1 MCGGELSSYIL
12 SFSFYVARFVR
23 DGGCCHIII
32 QQMTFLWCNL
42 RNNTQQVRAQL
53 VPHLDSEL
61 RIYMPVVTSS
71 QRISRYVPLYHKL
84 LFEHDT
90 VTVAV
95 LCDTKAKVQNVLS
108 IDQVSV
114 MILIL

>member
-1 MCGGELSSYIL
+1 M
-12 SFSFYVARFVR
+12 
-23 DGGCCHIII
+23 
-32 QQMTFLWCNL
+32 
-42 RNNTQQVRAQL
+42 
-53 VPHLDSEL
+53 
-61 RIYMPVVTSS
+61 YMPVVTSS
-71 QRISRYVPLYHKL
+71 HRISRYVPLYHKL

-90 VTVAV
+90 DTVAV